1 MARTL
6 SSNIQA
12 ELVKEGI
19 RVVHLVKIDTSTAIT
34 VTNHV
39 KDIVF
44 DSVTYQA
51 GGNFLDV
58 AEVQET
64 GSLEYSDLHIS
75 LSNVTDTVRNIFKS
89 QNYVNKT
96 ATVFVAFLD
105 ANETLI
111 DAYEYF
117 SGNLTGSKIIES
129 AGAFKVD
136 VEIASQWKNWDIQKG
151 RKFTQASQNEFLTR
165 NSLSADIGLEYAHE
179 ATESVRWN
187 R

>member
-12 ELVKEGI
+12 EIVKEGI
-19 RVVHLVKIDTSTAIT
+19 RVVHLVKIDTSTPIKA
-34 VTNHV
+34 TNHV
-39 KDIVF
+39 KNIVY
-44 DSVTYQA
+44 DSNTYEA

-64 GSLEYSDLHIS
+64 GSLEYSS
-75 LSNVTDTVRNIFKS
+75 LNITLNNVTDGIRDIFKG
-89 QNYVNKT
+89 QNYIHKT

-105 ANETLI
+105 ADETLI

-117 SGNLTGSKIIES
+117 SGNIATSEITESKGSFTVGI
-129 AGAFKVD
+129 
-136 VEIASQWKNWDIQKG
+136 EIASQWKNWDIEKG

-179 ATESVRWN
+179 STESVRWN